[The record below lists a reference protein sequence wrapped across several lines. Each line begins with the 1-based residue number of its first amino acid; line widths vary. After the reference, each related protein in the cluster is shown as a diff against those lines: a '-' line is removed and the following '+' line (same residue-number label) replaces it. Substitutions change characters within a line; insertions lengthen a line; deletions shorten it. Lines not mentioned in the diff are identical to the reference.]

1 VIAWATVLASLAAHV
16 AAAVWLYRTF
26 RAKVAAGK
34 MTAPK
39 ASWSFFLVMIAIP
52 YPLMWLDFR
61 IGWHLYS
68 NLPAIFDPA
77 WDVGTALLSVFI
89 GLGLSAIISLSF
101 AIFAAWKFSYP
112 WAQKSDAS
120 AT

>member
-1 VIAWATVLASLAAHV
+1 
-16 AAAVWLYRTF
+16 
-26 RAKVAAGK
+26 

-39 ASWSFFLVMIAIP
+39 ASWSFFLVLIAIP

-101 AIFAAWKFSYP
+101 AIFAAWKFSYL
-112 WAQKSDAS
+112 WAQDRGLAKELQA
-120 AT
+120 

>member
-1 VIAWATVLASLAAHV
+1 
-16 AAAVWLYRTF
+16 
-26 RAKVAAGK
+26 

-68 NLPAIFDPA
+68 NLAAIFDPA